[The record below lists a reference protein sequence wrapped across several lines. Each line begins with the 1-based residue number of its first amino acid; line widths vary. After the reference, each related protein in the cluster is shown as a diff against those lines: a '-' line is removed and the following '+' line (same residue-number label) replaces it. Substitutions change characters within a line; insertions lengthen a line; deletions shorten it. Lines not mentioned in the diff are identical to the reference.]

1 MPWLVLPNDQML
13 KSLYFV
19 SELSN
24 TKRKED
30 KCSTSVF
37 QATSQNYK
45 RLYQHYLNRKRT

>member
-24 TKRKED
+24 TKRKEYNAVLAFF
-30 KCSTSVF
+30 KQPVKTTNVCI
-37 QATSQNYK
+37 NII
-45 RLYQHYLNRKRT
+45 